1 MSNNVDLIVTN
12 AAVYTCDPAK
22 EWAEA
27 FAVTAGLVTAV
38 GTSAEIEALAAA
50 DTKVLDAHGRMVLPG
65 LCDVHSHLMFGGA
78 QAAWEL
84 TLLPSDGLDT
94 ILAKVRKRAER
105 LAPDEWVVGGIIGS
119 PVLDQIALGGKLPAL
134 DEASGGRPVL
144 LRDDSH
150 HNRWVNSRALELMG
164 VDQNTPNPDG
174 GTYVRDSDGKL
185 TGVLYEAAC
194 ALAEDKAA
202 AAIKDHRGRDRVS
215 LATAVR
221 LVNSYGIT
229 AVQDAGTLENAL
241 LALSDLDNS
250 SELTAWVVGS
260 LPARPFFGEGTVG
273 EELYAVAEKYRT
285 KHVRPDFVK
294 VFLDGV
300 PMTRTSAMLTPY
312 LCHGEHEDPTDTGEL
327 LWTRDDLVAT
337 LERCIALGLGA
348 KLHATGDGSVR
359 QALDAIEVI
368 RKIHGDGPI
377 FQIAHVA
384 YVDPADRARFAQ
396 LNVVPDLSPYIWY
409 PNIFGESIANQIPE
423 TVLSESWP
431 IKDLAQSGALVSGGS
446 DWPVVP
452 VPSPWLGMETLVT
465 RANPDP
471 AVPGDLNVEQ
481 AISLAEAIATFTRNP
496 ATAMGLGDTTG
507 AITAG
512 RSADFVLLNHN
523 LFEIPTNDIHKTE
536 VIRTYFQGKN
546 VYEGTEKT

>member
-1 MSNNVDLIVTN
+1 MSKAIDLIVTN
-12 AAVYTCDPAK
+12 ASVYTCDPAN

-27 FAVTAGLVTAV
+27 FAVTAGVVTAV
-38 GTSAEIEALAAA
+38 GTAAEIAALAST
-50 DTKVLDAHGRMVLPG
+50 DTEILNGDGRMIMPG

-84 TLLPSDGLDT
+84 TTLPSDGIDI
-94 ILAKVRKRAER
+94 ILAKVRNWAER

-119 PVLDQIALGGKLPAL
+119 PVLDQIAQGGYLPGL

-150 HNRWVNSRALELMG
+150 HNRWVNSRALEIMG
-164 VDQNTPNPDG
+164 VDEGTPNPED
-174 GTYVRDSDGKL
+174 GTYVRGSGGKL
-185 TGVLYEAAC
+185 TGVLYESAC

-202 AAIKDHRGRDRVS
+202 AAINDHRERDRVS
-215 LATAVR
+215 AATAVG

-241 LALSDLDNS
+241 LALSDLDES

-273 EELYAVAEKYRT
+273 EKLYAAAEKYRT
-285 KHVRPDFVK
+285 THVRPDFVK
-294 VFLDGV
+294 LFLDGV

-312 LCHGEHEDPTDTGEL
+312 LCHGEHEDPSDTGEL

-337 LERCIALGLGA
+337 LERCIELGLGA

-359 QALDAIEVI
+359 QALDAVEVI
-368 RKIHGDGPI
+368 RKVNGNGPI

-384 YVDPADRARFAQ
+384 YVDPADRSRFAE
-396 LNVVPDLSPYIWY
+396 LNVIPDVSPYIWY
-409 PNIFGESIANQIPE
+409 PNIFDESIANQIPE
-423 TVLSESWP
+423 KVLRESWP
-431 IKDLAQSGALVSGGS
+431 IKELAQSGALVSGGS

-452 VPSPWLGMETLVT
+452 VPNPWIGMETLVT

-471 AVPGDLNVEQ
+471 AVPGEQNGEQRLSLPQ
-481 AISLAEAIATFTRNP
+481 AIAAFTRNP
-496 ATAMGLGDTTG
+496 ATAMGLGETVG
-507 AITAG
+507 AIKVG
-512 RSADFVLLNHN
+512 HSADFVLLNHN
-523 LFEIPTNDIHKTE
+523 LFDIPTNDIHKTE
-536 VIRTYFQGKN
+536 VMRTYFQGKS
-546 VYEGTEKT
+546 VYERRQS

>member
-1 MSNNVDLIVTN
+1 MSKAIDLIVTN
-12 AAVYTCDPAK
+12 ASVYTCDPAN

-27 FAVTAGLVTAV
+27 FAVTAGVVTAV
-38 GTSAEIEALAAA
+38 GTAAEIGALAST
-50 DTKVLDAHGRMVLPG
+50 DTEILDAEGRMIMPG

-78 QAAWEL
+78 AAAWEL
-84 TLLPSDGLDT
+84 TMPPSDGIDA
-94 ILAKVRKRAER
+94 ILAKVRKWAER

-119 PVLDQIALGGKLPAL
+119 PELDQIAQGGYLPSL

-150 HNRWVNSRALELMG
+150 HNRWVNSRALEIMG
-164 VDQNTPNPDG
+164 VDEGTPNPED

-185 TGVLYEAAC
+185 TGVLYESAC

-202 AAIKDHRGRDRVS
+202 AAINDHRVRDRVS
-215 LATAVR
+215 ASTAVR

-241 LALSDLDNS
+241 LALSDLDES
-250 SELTAWVVGS
+250 SELTSWVVGS

-285 KHVRPDFVK
+285 THVRPDFVK
-294 VFLDGV
+294 LFLDGV
-300 PMTRTSAMLTPY
+300 PMTRTSAMLSPY
-312 LCHGEHEDPTDTGEL
+312 LCHGEHENPSDTGEL

-337 LERCIALGLGA
+337 LERCIELGLGA

-368 RKIHGDGPI
+368 REKHGDGPI

-384 YVDPADRARFAQ
+384 YIDPADRSRFAE
-396 LNVVPDLSPYIWY
+396 LNVIPDVSPYIWY
-409 PNIFGESIANQIPE
+409 PNIFDESIANQISE
-423 TVLSESWP
+423 EVLRESWP
-431 IKDLAQSGALVSGGS
+431 VKDLALSGALISGGS

-452 VPSPWLGMETLVT
+452 VPSPWIGMETLVT

-471 AVPGDLNVEQ
+471 AVPGAQNGEQCLSLPQ
-481 AISLAEAIATFTRNP
+481 AIAAFTRNP
-496 ATAMGLGDTTG
+496 ATAMGLGETVG
-507 AITAG
+507 AIKAG
-512 RSADFVLLNHN
+512 HSADFVLLNHN
-523 LFEIPTNDIHKTE
+523 LFEIPTNAIHKTE
-536 VIRTYFQGKN
+536 VTRTYFQGKS
-546 VYEGTEKT
+546 VYERPQS